1 MMPHSTTHL
10 SAEAFDDLLI
20 GMGSREAEDHMA
32 ECADCRKKLEAFR
45 EDMALFN
52 EASLGWTRARQ
63 VKPQRVVRKRAFFV
77 PSPVLGLGALA
88 MLLLMLGLPTVH
100 RPNTSTMPHTPA
112 VSVTSDNAEQIAAD
126 NQLMKDVDAAI
137 NPDEA
142 SVVSQ
147 YHLMES
153 PRSH

>member
-10 SAEAFDDLLI
+10 SAEAFDDILI
-20 GMGSREAEDHMA
+20 GMGSREAEDHLA
-32 ECADCRKKLEAFR
+32 ECAACREKLDAFR
-45 EDMALFN
+45 EDMSLFN
-52 EASLGWTRARQ
+52 EASLGWTEART
-63 VKPQRVVRKRAFFV
+63 VKPRTVARRRAFFV

-88 MLLLMLGLPTVH
+88 MLLVMLGLPTVH
-100 RPNTSTMPHTPA
+100 RPNTGSVPHTPA
-112 VSVTSDNAEQIAAD
+112 VSDTSGSAEQIAAD

-142 SVVSQ
+142 SVVDQ

-153 PRSH
+153 PKSH